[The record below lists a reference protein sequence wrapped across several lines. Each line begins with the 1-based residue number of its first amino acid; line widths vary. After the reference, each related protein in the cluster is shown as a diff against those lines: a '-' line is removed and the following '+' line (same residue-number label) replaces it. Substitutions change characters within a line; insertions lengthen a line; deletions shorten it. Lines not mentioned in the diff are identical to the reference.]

1 MRQYFT
7 IMLLL
12 WMMIASTS
20 ILPALLVVAFTPIAR
35 WECDHGY
42 KFRMS
47 SRNGAS
53 SNDLTTALEEQLKAV
68 EGRNEA
74 IQSYLHALEEEEKEL
89 NRVKAEMIGT
99 SAATKSII
107 QPSIV
112 PNKAPLKRI
121 KEENDNDHSNET
133 STITF
138 TNHDYHNLDLV
149 LGGGLFASV
158 VGLRQF
164 LQERPVKQQELQSL
178 KKNDSCEVDYDYH
191 YKNINQTAC
200 ELKVVGI
207 GTGGSNVIQQL
218 HCDRKEHDNTYDL
231 VQVQESDLSNVGNSI
246 KKDTSK
252 NIIQTLT
259 IDTCNDAKLSKRE
272 QIQNAINKSK
282 KQLSCLLKDAKV
294 IVCALE
300 ASDLFSSIASYATVQ
315 ETANIHNALSIY
327 IVSTAFPFE
336 GDKRTKR
343 SKKTIDTLKHFADMT
358 VIIPSHVILDTVSKD
373 TPIKTVYSIVDDIIS
388 HGVTSLIHLIV
399 DKTKD
404 SSIRIWNSTN
414 LNNLENWF
422 QNSNCFGSMG
432 IGKGEGP
439 NAAVDAVLSAI
450 AYPTFGEIHFQ
461 VKSILC
467 TIQGGPNMTQKDVRA
482 CEENLYQCFG
492 PVIQVFISAYKDE
505 NLKEDAVTVV
515 IIALNH

>member
-7 IMLLL
+7 IMFLL
-12 WMMIASTS
+12 WIMIASTS

-35 WECDHGY
+35 WESALGC

-53 SNDLTTALEEQLKAV
+53 SNDLTTFLEEQLKAV

-99 SAATKSII
+99 SAASKSMI
-107 QPSIV
+107 QSSTEP
-112 PNKAPLKRI
+112 KAPLQRI
-121 KEENDNDHSNET
+121 KEEDDNDHSNET
-133 STITF
+133 STFTF
-138 TNHDYHNLDLV
+138 TNHNYHNLGLV
-149 LGGGLFASV
+149 LGGSFFASV

-178 KKNDSCEVDYDYH
+178 KKNDSREQLDYDH
-191 YKNINQTAC
+191 YKNINQKAC
-200 ELKVVGI
+200 EFKVVGI
-207 GTGGSNVIQQL
+207 GTGGCNVMQQL
-218 HCDRKEHDNTYDL
+218 YCNRKEHDNTYEL
-231 VQVQESDLSNVGNSI
+231 VQVQESDLSNVDNSI
-246 KKDTSK
+246 NNDTSK

-259 IDTCNDAKLSKRE
+259 IDICNNAKSSKRE
-272 QIQNAINKSK
+272 QIQNALNKSK
-282 KQLSCLLKDAKV
+282 NQLSGVLKDAKV

-300 ASDLFSSIASYATVQ
+300 ASDLFSSIASSVTVQ
-315 ETANIHNALSIY
+315 ETASIHNTLSIY

-343 SKKTIDTLKHFADMT
+343 SKKTIETLKHFADMT
-358 VIIPSHVILDTVSKD
+358 VIIPSHVILDIVSKD
-373 TPIKTVYSIVDDIIS
+373 TPIKTAYSIVDDIIS
-388 HGVTSLIHLIV
+388 DGVTSLIHLMV

-422 QNSNCFGSMG
+422 QNSKCFGSMG

-450 AYPTFGEIHFQ
+450 AYPTLGEIHFQ

-492 PVIQVFISAYKDE
+492 PAIQVFISAFKDE
-505 NLKEDAVTVV
+505 NLKEDAVSVV